1 MDKLQPLIKHRYW
14 ICFGFVLIFALT
26 AWFLASGSL
35 AAEIDARTAS
45 VKSSFDKSGQGKDQ
59 PNQKWV
65 EAAKKKNEGDAVA
78 YKNAAKSLRERQVS
92 ARSWPEMIREEMK
105 GIAYQQVIQNQLTRE
120 KWASIYR
127 DEVEALL

>member
-14 ICFGFVLIFALT
+14 ICFGLATIFVLT
-26 AWFLASGSL
+26 AWFLASGKL

-65 EAAKKKNEGDAVA
+65 EAAKKKNEGDAAGLQKRRQIAPRTPDQCSPVA
-78 YKNAAKSLRERQVS
+78 RADS
-92 ARSWPEMIREEMK
+92 
-105 GIAYQQVIQNQLTRE
+105 
-120 KWASIYR
+120 
-127 DEVEALL
+127 